1 MSSHIDESIPAE
13 KLLEMEN
20 NKVVYEKTRK
30 TPIKDKGI
38 SIHKPKYPTYF
49 YIESSGILWLAYL
62 FIPMFV
68 PSSSFYEFYYF
79 LFIVYIP
86 FPLIT
91 TFLYLFVLPIED
103 RPLALI
109 YRFVIFSISFTLCLL
124 GGTRTLP
131 PNEFVDDMYQINF
144 LITLSILGNFMILK
158 TYLMITKIDFK
169 KEILKERITGSYSE
183 HQWRKY
189 DKKSYIIA
197 LIAGF
202 FVMQFFWLLYHF
214 LVRNKQIDRSKKR
227 YILEKLEFDKEI
239 NITTISLELGIS
251 LEELTFIL
259 KQLRS
264 KREIQVDFTR
274 YGVILKEI
282 TSSKWLTPII
292 REKFATHL
300 KVIRLS
306 DIELKAKQFIELT
319 ERRKISEKDFRKIM
333 GIRKECQIN
342 DLVIML
348 PFKVMKFKKPLFSK
362 TERIFLNQNQ
372 ALLKNDRII
381 KAFKEYSTEIFD
393 I

>member
-1 MSSHIDESIPAE
+1 MSSHLEESIPAE
-13 KLLEMEN
+13 KLREMEK
-20 NKVVYEKTRK
+20 NKVVYEKSRK
-30 TPIKDKGI
+30 TPIKDKRI
-38 SIHKPKYPTYF
+38 SIHKPTYPTYF
-49 YIESSGILWLAYL
+49 YMESLGILWLAYL
-62 FIPMFV
+62 FIPMLV

-79 LFIVYIP
+79 LFIVYMP

-109 YRFVIFSISFTLCLL
+109 YRFAIFSISFTLCLL

-144 LITLSILGNFMILK
+144 FVTISILGSFMILK

-169 KEILKERITGSYSE
+169 KEILKKRITGSHSE

-197 LIAGF
+197 LITGF
-202 FVMQFFWLLYHF
+202 FAMQFFWLLYHF
-214 LVRNKQIDRSKKR
+214 LVRNKQIDKSKKR

-239 NITTISLELGIS
+239 NITKISLELGIS

-259 KQLRS
+259 KQLMS
-264 KREIQVDFTR
+264 KREIRAGFTR
-274 YGVILKEI
+274 YGIILKEI

-292 REKFATHL
+292 REKLATHL

-306 DIELKAKQFIELT
+306 DIELKAKKFIELT

-342 DLVIML
+342 DLVMML
-348 PFKVMKFKKPLFSK
+348 PFKVMKFKKPIFSK
-362 TERIFLNQNQ
+362 TEWIFLNQNQ